1 MGTKSRQMS
10 AREYEK
16 SPISRASSMVAATD
30 LTRYIKERLP
40 LLFGIDVSIPR
51 DHPPRTLPK
60 AI

>member
-1 MGTKSRQMS
+1 
-10 AREYEK
+10 
-16 SPISRASSMVAATD
+16 MVAATD

-40 LLFGIDVSIPR
+40 LLFGIDVSVPR